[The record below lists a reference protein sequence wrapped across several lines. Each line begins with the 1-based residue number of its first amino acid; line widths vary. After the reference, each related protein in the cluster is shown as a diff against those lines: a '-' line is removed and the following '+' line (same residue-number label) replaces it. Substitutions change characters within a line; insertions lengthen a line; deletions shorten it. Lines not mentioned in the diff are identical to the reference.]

1 MYKTIL
7 NYLLVFVILSSCQM
21 TPPKQSR
28 AIASTEVWRQLV
40 KSLSR
45 QGAMTEE
52 KVEQTILQYIKRSP
66 KGDDLDYLPSG
77 ISNKEAQLISSM
89 DDQHIFMAKVRK
101 WASEN
106 LDLIFPHM
114 DKNTLSN
121 IYKQHIVRDRGIV
134 NVYTARVNS
143 QIRARSNEMS
153 PFQQAKEKDL
163 RILAQIETIESSEIK
178 DSLKKALR
186 EFQKRGVDSQAAR
199 TNGHQILESAVLIYQ
214 KTGKSGI
221 GDGCE
226 AFIKTAS
233 DEVLA
238 SKANLDLYRAELI
251 EQMAIKRNDGRAF
264 ASVDDV
270 PLHKRLDENDL
281 DNATMQAFQDTMGYN
296 PSQAR
301 KVVNNL
307 KNPPCK
313 VY

>member
-1 MYKTIL
+1 
-7 NYLLVFVILSSCQM
+7 M
-21 TPPKQSR
+21 TPTKQSR
-28 AIASTEVWRQLV
+28 TIASAEIWRQLV

-45 QGAMTEE
+45 QGGMTEE
-52 KVEQTILQYIKRSP
+52 KVEQTILQYVKRSP
-66 KGDDLDYLPSG
+66 KSDDLDYLPSG

-89 DDQHIFMAKVRK
+89 DDQHIFMPKVRK

-106 LDLIFPHM
+106 LDLIFPNM
-114 DKNTLSN
+114 DKSSLSN

-134 NVYTARVNS
+134 NVYTAKINS

-153 PFQQAKEKDL
+153 PFQLAKEQDL
-163 RILAQIETIESSEIK
+163 RLLGQIETIQSNEVK
-178 DSLKKALR
+178 NSLKKALR
-186 EFQKRGVDSQAAR
+186 EFQKKAVDSPAAR
-199 TNGHQILESAVLIYQ
+199 TNGHQILESAVLVYQ

-264 ASVDDV
+264 ASIDDV
-270 PLHKRLDENDL
+270 PIHKRLDETDI
-281 DNATMQAFQDTMGYN
+281 DNATIQAFQDTMGYN

-301 KVVNNL
+301 KIVNNL

-313 VY
+313 VYN